1 MKEHIQAVF
10 DKSQQRF
17 GANKIVADVTER
29 GVRTSP
35 KYVAELMR
43 KMGLQSVSVYSK
55 RDHQK
60 RQRLLKKQNLL
71 QWQFKADEPNR
82 VWVSD
87 ITCFK
92 VDGKYLYVC
101 LILDL
106 FSQKVDAHR
115 GSVQERLS
123 NPFPSQDVPTVPST
137 TRRRMGLNCA
147 MRREKIWQVNLDMGF
162 KTGCFPFFDR

>member
-1 MKEHIQAVF
+1 M
-10 DKSQQRF
+10 
-17 GANKIVADVTER
+17 TER

>member
-1 MKEHIQAVF
+1 
-10 DKSQQRF
+10 
-17 GANKIVADVTER
+17 
-29 GVRTSP
+29 
-35 KYVAELMR
+35 MR

-106 FSQKVDAHR
+106 FSQKVDARR
-115 GSVQERLS
+115 GSVQEQYLS
-123 NPFPSQDVPTVPST
+123 RHFHLPSGISEQKRVPAADVFSDQGSQYTSNAFRKLLRMNKVVQSFSESGRPHST
-137 TRRRMGLNCA
+137 LNYKTPNGFELRHA
-147 MRREKIWQVNLDMGF
+147 QRKDMAG
-162 KTGCFPFFDR
+162 